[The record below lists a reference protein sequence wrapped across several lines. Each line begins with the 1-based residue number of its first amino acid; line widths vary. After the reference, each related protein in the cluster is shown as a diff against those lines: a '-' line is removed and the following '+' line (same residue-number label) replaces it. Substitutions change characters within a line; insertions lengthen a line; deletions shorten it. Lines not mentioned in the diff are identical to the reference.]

1 MEKQMKLS
9 SETLSVLQNFAKIN
23 SGIEF
28 KKGNKIATMS
38 SGKTVLAKATLKDDF
53 PQDFCVYDLNQ
64 FLAVHS
70 LNKDTEI
77 DFDDANVIFKSG
89 RSKIK
94 YRKTEKNMI
103 VTPPEKQLSLPSVD
117 VSFTLTEEDLAA
129 ILKTASVLQS
139 PNIAVESDGDKVW
152 LTAFNAVD
160 NSAHTNSIDV
170 SEGNGHKFKMVFLT
184 DNFKMISGGYD
195 VEISSKGLASFKN
208 RTVDIQYWVATES
221 KYSKFGE

>member
-117 VSFTLTEEDLAA
+117 V
-129 ILKTASVLQS
+129 
-139 PNIAVESDGDKVW
+139 
-152 LTAFNAVD
+152 
-160 NSAHTNSIDV
+160 
-170 SEGNGHKFKMVFLT
+170 
-184 DNFKMISGGYD
+184 
-195 VEISSKGLASFKN
+195 
-208 RTVDIQYWVATES
+208 
-221 KYSKFGE
+221 

>member
-1 MEKQMKLS
+1 MKLS

-208 RTVDIQYWVATES
+208 KTVDIQYWVATES

>member
-208 RTVDIQYWVATES
+208 KTVDIQYWVATES